1 MTDIYNKGYY
11 VKVAYTPMTVQEKS
25 MKQFSVAMLGY
36 GVAGKAF
43 ARILNQT
50 HDDILKKTGYDVKV
64 VAITTGSR
72 GSLLSM
78 DGIDLAEATR
88 QLEEEGRFD
97 ETSPQ
102 FTTMNSMDVVEN
114 VDYDVV
120 LELTPLNIRTGL
132 PAADHIRKAL
142 ARGKHA
148 VSANKGPIAWYYREL
163 RDLAK
168 EKGVCFF
175 FETTVMAGT
184 PVFNMADNCLQYCK
198 IDRVE
203 GIFNATTNYILK
215 EMTKGVPMEQILKAG
230 REGGFMEADISM
242 DTEGWDATAKLTVLL
257 NVLMDAGIT
266 PDMID
271 RTGIG
276 NVTEKDIADAAKR
289 GNVIKLLCSGSMD
302 EDGHVTGKVAPA
314 EVPACDV
321 FADEKLVAVLSLYT
335 DLMGK
340 LTILQY
346 GLETT
351 QTGYGVFADLVRVL
365 DNIR

>member
-1 MTDIYNKGYY
+1 
-11 VKVAYTPMTVQEKS
+11 

-36 GVAGKAF
+36 GIAGKAF

-50 HDDILKKTGYDVKV
+50 HDEIMKNTGYDVRV

-72 GSLLSM
+72 GSLYCM
-78 DGIDLAEATR
+78 DGIDLKEATR
-88 QLEEEGRFD
+88 QLEEEGKID
-97 ETSPQ
+97 PESPI
-102 FTTMNSMDVVEN
+102 FSTMNSMEVVET
-114 VDYDVV
+114 VDYDAV
-120 LELTPLNIRTGL
+120 LELTPLNIFTGL

-142 ARGKHA
+142 NRGKHV
-148 VSANKGPIAWYYREL
+148 VSANKGPLAWYYREL

-198 IDRVE
+198 IDKVE

-215 EMTKGVPMEQILKAG
+215 EMTKGVPMDEIMRAG
-230 REGGFMEADISM
+230 REGGFMEADASM
-242 DTEGWDATAKLTVLL
+242 DTKGWDAAAKLTVLL

-271 RTGIG
+271 RTGIEE
-276 NVTEKDIADAAKR
+276 VTPEDIEAAASR
-289 GNVIKLLCSGSMD
+289 GNVIKLLCSGTMD
-302 EDGHVTGKVAPA
+302 ENGKVTGKVAPG
-314 EVPACDV
+314 EVPVGDV
-321 FADEKLVAVLSLYT
+321 FTDENLVAVLSLYT

-351 QTGYGVFADLVRVL
+351 QTGYGVFIDTVRIL
-365 DNIR
+365 DNIK

>member
-1 MTDIYNKGYY
+1 
-11 VKVAYTPMTVQEKS
+11 

-36 GVAGKAF
+36 GIAGKAF

-50 HDDILKKTGYDVKV
+50 HDDIMKKTGYDVKV

-72 GSLLSM
+72 GSLYCM
-78 DGIDLAEATR
+78 DGIDLKEATR

-97 ETSPQ
+97 KDSPIYS
-102 FTTMNSMDVVEN
+102 TMTSMDVVEN
-114 VDYDVV
+114 VDYDAV
-120 LELTPLNIRTGL
+120 LELTPLNIETGL

-142 ARGKHA
+142 SRGKHA
-148 VSANKGPIAWYYREL
+148 ISANKGPLAWYYREL

-198 IDRVE
+198 IDKVE

-215 EMTKGVPMEQILKAG
+215 EMTKGVPMDEILRTG
-230 REGGFMEADISM
+230 REQGFMEADVSM
-242 DTEGWDATAKLTVLL
+242 DTKGWDATAKLTVLL

-271 RTGIG
+271 RTGIEE
-276 NVTEKDIADAAKR
+276 VTKEDIDAAASR
-289 GNVIKLLCSGSMD
+289 GNVIKLMCRGERD
-302 EDGHVTGKVAPA
+302 ENGKVTGKVAP
-314 EVPACDV
+314 EEIPANDV
-321 FADEKLVAVLSLYT
+321 FADENLVAVVSLYT

-340 LTILQY
+340 LTMLQY

-351 QTGYGVFADLVRVL
+351 QTGYGVFIDMIRVL
-365 DNIR
+365 DNIK

>member
-1 MTDIYNKGYY
+1 
-11 VKVAYTPMTVQEKS
+11 

-36 GVAGKAF
+36 GIAGKAF

-50 HDDILKKTGYDVKV
+50 HDDIMKKTGYDVKV

-72 GSLLSM
+72 GSLYCM

-97 ETSPQ
+97 KNSPA
-102 FTTMNSMDVVEN
+102 FSTMNSMDVVEK

-120 LELTPLNIRTGL
+120 LELTPLNIETGL

-142 ARGKHA
+142 SRGKHA
-148 VSANKGPIAWYYREL
+148 VSANKGPLAWYYREL

-198 IDRVE
+198 IDKVE

-215 EMTKGVPMEQILKAG
+215 EMTKGVPMDEILRSG
-230 REGGFMEADISM
+230 REQGFMEADVSM
-242 DTEGWDATAKLTVLL
+242 DTKGWDATAKLTVLL

-271 RTGIG
+271 RTGIED
-276 NVTEKDIADAAKR
+276 VTIEDIKAAESR
-289 GNVIKLLCSGSMD
+289 GNVIKLMCSGTMD
-302 EDGHVTGKVAPA
+302 ENGKVKGRVAPA
-314 EVPACDV
+314 EVPANDV
-321 FADEKLVAVLSLYT
+321 FADENLVAVVSLYT
-335 DLMGK
+335 DRMGK

-351 QTGYGVFADLVRVL
+351 QTGYGVFIDMVRVI
-365 DNIR
+365 DTIRK